1 MISTFFLIDELNLVF
16 PDKIQEEIDKF
27 TNLVESLF
35 EDDEMVKELIKN
47 RYITRN
53 FPILAS
59 AFMGKINNAKTIIFL
74 TEYVEKFNPN
84 ITFSLNEQEIE
95 EIIYQIE
102 NHQNK
107 YRSLMGALN
116 IDLILYLLEKQ
127 VDQIEFRILDDYLK
141 SQPTA
146 EKPKELSEL
155 VNAILQKR
163 NNQPDTTDKLRQFFR
178 KIETK
183 YPDIFQKFFEESL
196 TANQKILYHLANST
210 SGNKEA

>member
-1 MISTFFLIDELNLVF
+1 
-16 PDKIQEEIDKF
+16 
-27 TNLVESLF
+27 
-35 EDDEMVKELIKN
+35 
-47 RYITRN
+47 
-53 FPILAS
+53 
-59 AFMGKINNAKTIIFL
+59 
-74 TEYVEKFNPN
+74 
-84 ITFSLNEQEIE
+84 
-95 EIIYQIE
+95 
-102 NHQNK
+102 
-107 YRSLMGALN
+107 MGALN

>member
-1 MISTFFLIDELNLVF
+1 
-16 PDKIQEEIDKF
+16 
-27 TNLVESLF
+27 
-35 EDDEMVKELIKN
+35 
-47 RYITRN
+47 
-53 FPILAS
+53 
-59 AFMGKINNAKTIIFL
+59 
-74 TEYVEKFNPN
+74 
-84 ITFSLNEQEIE
+84 
-95 EIIYQIE
+95 
-102 NHQNK
+102 
-107 YRSLMGALN
+107 MGALN

-183 YPDIFQKFFEESL
+183 YPDMKLIQLLGK
-196 TANQKILYHLANST
+196 
-210 SGNKEA
+210 

>member
-1 MISTFFLIDELNLVF
+1 
-16 PDKIQEEIDKF
+16 
-27 TNLVESLF
+27 
-35 EDDEMVKELIKN
+35 
-47 RYITRN
+47 
-53 FPILAS
+53 
-59 AFMGKINNAKTIIFL
+59 
-74 TEYVEKFNPN
+74 
-84 ITFSLNEQEIE
+84 
-95 EIIYQIE
+95 
-102 NHQNK
+102 
-107 YRSLMGALN
+107 MGALN

-183 YPDIFQKFFEESL
+183 YPGSL
-196 TANQKILYHLANST
+196 FSCWENMVRLVVGRTLS
-210 SGNKEA
+210 SVSR

>member
-1 MISTFFLIDELNLVF
+1 
-16 PDKIQEEIDKF
+16 
-27 TNLVESLF
+27 
-35 EDDEMVKELIKN
+35 MVKELIENK
-47 RYITRN
+47 YITRN

-59 AFMGKINNAKTIIFL
+59 AFMGKINNIKTIVFL
-74 TEYVEKFNPN
+74 TEYVEKFIPN

-95 EIIYQIE
+95 EIIYQIK
-102 NHQNK
+102 NNQDR
-107 YRSLMGALN
+107 YRNLMGALN

-146 EKPKELSEL
+146 VKPKELSEL

-183 YPDIFQKFFEESL
+183 YPDMKLIQLLGK
-196 TANQKILYHLANST
+196 
-210 SGNKEA
+210 